1 MRARR
6 GGAAGVPDSHKL
18 CAARPLRHAP
28 GGLVV
33 YLDLFTPYV
42 LRHDHGVLDDVLV
55 DPYLFLGHRALLHR
69 RLVARASE
77 GDVEAFA
84 KLVRAHSSLVYRV
97 SLRILGNEYAQD
109 ASQEVWVRV
118 WRNLKGFRSESAFST
133 WLYRITLNTC
143 LSTRRREARR
153 QKREYSGEEISFLPE
168 ASGGDSDPEA
178 AVLSTERRNE
188 IFAALRHVRAEHR
201 AALVLRHMEG
211 LSYAEV
217 AEILQVPDG
226 TAKGWASRG
235 RATMLLALV
244 KKTTAATE
252 RGGGRRQT
260 LANQEEHRE
269 ALQKTGACPEG
280 KRAYLASTGVPIAT
294 CSDIDPPVS

>member
-1 MRARR
+1 MSIGNR
-6 GGAAGVPDSHKL
+6 G
-18 CAARPLRHAP
+18 
-28 GGLVV
+28 
-33 YLDLFTPYV
+33 
-42 LRHDHGVLDDVLV
+42 
-55 DPYLFLGHRALLHR
+55 
-69 RLVARASE
+69 LVARASR
-77 GDVEAFA
+77 GDVDAFS
-84 KLVRAHSSLVYRV
+84 KLVQEHSGLVHRV
-97 SLRILGNEYAQD
+97 ALRVLGAEDVQD
-109 ASQEVWVRV
+109 ASQEVWIRV
-118 WRNLKGFRSESAFST
+118 WANIKNFRGECAFST
-133 WLYRITLNTC
+133 WLYRITMNTC
-143 LSTRRREARR
+143 LRALRKKRTQEARELG
-153 QKREYSGEEISFLPE
+153 QETAYPPEIY
-168 ASGGDSDPEA
+168 GDDDDPEEA
-178 AVLSTERRNE
+178 ALASERRNE
-188 IFAALRHVRAEHR
+188 ILAALRHVRAEHR

-280 KRAYLASTGVPIAT
+280 KRAYLASTGAPIAT
-294 CSDIDPPVS
+294 CSDIDPPVSTHAP